1 MHVSQTSEA
10 QKPAE
15 KPVSKSAIGRPGQRP
30 ILALAVFALGLNA
43 AAAVYTTSPADFAL
57 PNVGALAELLPHQR
71 GSDPA
76 HDQVVAALKD
86 IQSAQQSHVASLQA
100 NSFAIQQGTDLLKQE
115 TTDIAILRRT
125 ITDQQSDVKLLS
137 AQIAVQHG
145 DTKGDLKNLSA
156 QLTDEHADVKKVSD
170 QVAALTAKVDALQNS
185 LSPQFT
191 SSISTGRAHYLHHG
205 PVHTRM
211 ARRVKPVGPLSA
223 PLTLPG
229 FDATPAE

>member
-1 MHVSQTSEA
+1 MTQTPEA
-10 QKPAE
+10 QSPAE
-15 KPVSKSAIGRPGQRP
+15 TTASKSPIGRPGQRP

-57 PNVGALAELLPHQR
+57 PNVGALAELLPPQR
-71 GSDPA
+71 ASDPA

-125 ITDQQSDVKLLS
+125 LTDEQSDVKILS

-156 QLTDEHADVKKVSD
+156 QVSDEHADVKKVSD

-185 LSPQFT
+185 LTPQFT
-191 SSISTGRAHYLHHG
+191 SSISTGRAHSLHHG
-205 PVHTRM
+205 PMHTRM
-211 ARRVKPVGPLSA
+211 ARRAKPVGPLRA

-229 FDATPAE
+229 FDINPAE